1 MHWPPDFCFKKRLE
15 TESLVKPN
23 QRIRQFE
30 DTDKKEGNWPV
41 VLPFFVFTDT
51 FESKIMSI
59 EAFVKDLDDLATSA
73 TQTFAA
79 AETTEQLNE
88 ARIEFLGAKKGRLKA
103 LQKNM
108 GSVPGE
114 NKKEAGMKLN
124 AVKQAIQTS
133 FDDATQR
140 LGNADGNSAR
150 DPKFD
155 PTLPGTKRHI
165 GRLHPITQ
173 TINELKDIMGRLG
186 FTPALGP
193 EVEDDQHNFE
203 SLNIPKSHPARD
215 PLDNFYLSVADATS
229 GADASV
235 VPLSDNPLLMR
246 SQTSTVQIRVMEKT
260 QPPIRIVSLGRV
272 YRPDSADWSHYPMFH
287 QIEGLMVDTHVT
299 LADLKTVLKLFASNY
314 LGDEVPIRIRPS
326 FFPFTEPS
334 VEADYYWNGK
344 WVEFGGAGVVDPNV
358 LRSVGY
364 DPEKVSGFAFGL
376 GIERLCMIRH
386 QITDIR
392 YLFTNDV
399 RFLRQ
404 F

>member
-1 MHWPPDFCFKKRLE
+1 
-15 TESLVKPN
+15 
-23 QRIRQFE
+23 
-30 DTDKKEGNWPV
+30 
-41 VLPFFVFTDT
+41 
-51 FESKIMSI
+51 MSI
-59 EAFVKDLDDLATSA
+59 EAFVQQLDDLAQSA
-73 TQTFAA
+73 TSTFASAADA
-79 AETTEQLNE
+79 AELDA
-88 ARIEFLGAKKGRLKA
+88 ARVEFLGAKKGKLKA

-114 NKKEAGMKLN
+114 SKKEAGMKLN
-124 AVKQAIQTS
+124 AVKQAIQAA
-133 FDDATQR
+133 FEDAQGR
-140 LGNADGNSAR
+140 LGGGDGKAVR
-150 DPKFD
+150 DPEFD
-155 PTLPGTKRHI
+155 ATLPGTKRRI
-165 GRLHPITQ
+165 GKLHPITQ
-173 TINELKDIMGRLG
+173 TIDELKDIMGRLG
-186 FTPALGP
+186 FTPAEGP

-203 SLNIPKSHPARD
+203 ALNIPRSHPARD
-215 PLDNFYLSVADATS
+215 PLDNFYLSVAQSQAES
-229 GADASV
+229 AL
-235 VPLSDNPLLMR
+235 PSDNPLLMR
-246 SQTSTVQIRVMEKT
+246 SQTSTVQIRVMENS

-287 QIEGLMVDTHVT
+287 QIEGLMVDKNVT

-364 DPEKVSGFAFGL
+364 DPDQVSGFAFGL